1 MSTLLKVKT
10 FCPNS
15 NKTIP
20 SDEDI
25 EKLFNAPVSIIYIY
39 YQMKKGRCAVLAIDE

>member
-10 FCPNS
+10 FWPNL

-25 EKLFNAPVSIIYIY
+25 KKPFSAPVSIIYIY

>member
-1 MSTLLKVKT
+1 MSTLLKVRT

-25 EKLFNAPVSIIYIY
+25 EESFNAPVSIIYILSNE
-39 YQMKKGRCAVLAIDE
+39 KR

>member
-10 FCPNS
+10 FWPNL
-15 NKTIP
+15 NKTIS

-25 EKLFNAPVSIIYIY
+25 EEPFKAPVSIIYHILSNE
-39 YQMKKGRCAVLAIDE
+39 KR